1 MQPYYQPHSV
11 GILYYLALLAWY
23 SMEITQYFRQRQWRK
38 EVARIGPRGYLATWG
53 GAVIVAVT
61 MLFLAPHIVPA
72 AEIGHGG
79 IAFAI
84 GIVLVVAG
92 VALRVWAFQALGQ
105 YFTFTVK
112 TSHDQPVV
120 TTGPY
125 RMLRHP
131 GYAGGMLA
139 IVGLGLLWGNWVSM
153 ATLTLLW
160 LALIIWR
167 IRYEENA
174 LLTTLD
180 ASYRAYASQH
190 KRLVPLVW

>member
-1 MQPYYQPHSV
+1 MQPYYQTHTV

-23 SMEITQYFRQRQWRK
+23 GMEITQYLRQRQWRK

-79 IAFAI
+79 IVFAI
-84 GIVLVVAG
+84 GIALVVAG
-92 VALRVWAFQALGQ
+92 VALRGWSFRALGQ

-112 TSHDQPVV
+112 TSPDQPVV
-120 TTGPY
+120 TSGPY
-125 RMLRHP
+125 RLLRHP

-139 IVGLGLLWGNWVSM
+139 IVGLGLMWGNWVSM

-160 LALIIWR
+160 LALIVWR
-167 IRYEENA
+167 IRFEEAA
-174 LLTTLD
+174 LLTTLN
-180 ASYRAYASQH
+180 ARYGAYASQH

>member
-1 MQPYYQPHSV
+1 MQPYYQTHSV

-23 SMEITQYFRQRQWRK
+23 GMEITQYLRQRQWRK
-38 EVARIGPRGYLATWG
+38 EAARTGPRGYLATWG

-61 MLFLAPHIVPA
+61 MLFLAPHLVPA

-79 IAFAI
+79 TAFGI
-84 GIVLVVAG
+84 GMGLVVAG
-92 VALRVWAFQALGQ
+92 VALRGWAFQALGR

-112 TSHDQPVV
+112 TSPDQPVV
-120 TTGPY
+120 TSGPY
-125 RMLRHP
+125 RLLRHP

-139 IVGLGLLWGNWVSM
+139 MVGLGLMWGNWVSM

-167 IRYEENA
+167 IRFEEAA
-174 LLTTLD
+174 LLTTLN

>member
-1 MQPYYQPHSV
+1 MQPYYQTHSV
-11 GILYYLALLAWY
+11 GILYYLALLAGY
-23 SMEITQYFRQRQWRK
+23 GMEITQYLRQRQWRK

-92 VALRVWAFQALGQ
+92 VALRVWAFQVLGQ